1 MRKEEKDYWEECI
14 AIAADE
20 VSLTLTEEQIQVLA
34 KAAAYGHECYGQSF
48 YTPPARDYYSGVE
61 DDLRKK
67 IKDLQRELDEY
78 RDGAAKAVR
87 RAGKIGYGY
96 DLRVHKD
103 GSVDVF

>member
-1 MRKEEKDYWEECI
+1 MTTDYWVECISIAAEENNIKLTKEEIGILAD
-14 AIAADE
+14 AAE
-20 VSLTLTEEQIQVLA
+20 N
-34 KAAAYGHECYGQSF
+34 GHECYGQTF
-48 YTPPARDYYSGVE
+48 NEPPARDYYSGVE

-67 IKDLQRELDEY
+67 IKDLQAELDEY

-87 RAGKIGYGY
+87 RVGKIGYGY